1 MSDYSALIAANE
13 TRWHAAKLTRSFS
26 MTASKILAGK
36 PRYQIVEK
44 RTNVPWWVIGVI
56 HEREASCSWSAN
68 IAQGDPWNKVSVHV
82 PAGRGPFQSWEEA
95 AYDALVNCDPHAAE
109 WKDWSAG
116 GTMTILERYNGLG
129 YYNKG
134 LPSPYIWSGT
144 DQYVKGKY
152 VADGVFDP
160 NAVDSQ
166 LGCAGLLLTMQAID
180 HAIVIGEPRPVPEP
194 VPPTHPTN
202 AQHAGAAAA
211 VFAAI
216 AALINANT
224 FGQVFAIVLIAAII
238 IAVIYLAK
246 RKGG

>member
-1 MSDYSALIAANE
+1 
-13 TRWHAAKLTRSFS
+13 
-26 MTASKILAGK
+26 
-36 PRYQIVEK
+36 
-44 RTNVPWWVIGVI
+44 
-56 HEREASCSWSAN
+56 
-68 IAQGDPWNKVSVHV
+68 
-82 PAGRGPFQSWEEA
+82 
-95 AYDALVNCDPHAAE
+95 
-109 WKDWSAG
+109 
-116 GTMTILERYNGLG
+116 MTILERYNGLG
-129 YYNKG
+129 YYHKG
-134 LPSPYIWSGT
+134 LPSPYVWSGT

-180 HAIVIGEPRPVPEP
+180 HAIIIGEPRTMPEPIPVP

-216 AALINANT
+216 AALLNANT

-238 IAVIYLAK
+238 IAVIYLTK
-246 RKGG
+246 RRG